1 MNAPDPFL
9 ILASASATRRTILTQ
24 AEIPHVCEPS
34 GVDEETLKEQGQSA
48 GRPVEDVALDIA
60 RAKAAAVSARNP
72 RAYVLGADQMMECG
86 GRWLD
91 KPANLDAA
99 RHNLRFLRGRTHR
112 LISAAT
118 VWRDGEERWTDNAE
132 AHLGLRAFSDAFLD
146 DYLRAGGDEILA
158 SVGAYRLEGLGVQ
171 LFDRIDGD
179 YFTILGLPLL
189 PLMAFLRREGMLA
202 T

>member
-1 MNAPDPFL
+1 MNTPDPFL
-9 ILASASATRRTILTQ
+9 ILASASATRREILHQ
-24 AEIPHVCEPS
+24 ADVAHVCEPS
-34 GVDEETLKEQGQSA
+34 GVDEDILKEQGQAA
-48 GRPVEDVALDIA
+48 GRAVEDVALDIA
-60 RAKAAAVSARNP
+60 RAKAAAVSERNP
-72 RAYVLGADQMMECG
+72 NAYVLAADQMMECD

-91 KPANLDAA
+91 KPATLDAA
-99 RHNLRFLRGRTHR
+99 RENLMFLRGRTHR

-118 VWRDGEERWTDNAE
+118 IWRGGEERWWDSAE
-132 AHLGLRAFSDAFLD
+132 AHLGVRAFSDEFLE
-146 DYLRAGGDEILA
+146 DYLRTGGDEILA
-158 SVGAYRLEGLGVQ
+158 SVGAFRLESRGVQ